1 MNRTL
6 VVAALCLSGFAGACG
21 AFGDALTSH
30 SRPAATAAGYTLEPE
45 ELGDL
50 MAASPAP
57 DSSLTAFWAGE
68 FAQLWADFVVLAV
81 LYQDP
86 DTTRSVDYTRLMEDG
101 RHLAAVAVLR
111 YRNTVVM
118 QGVEPSEEELREYF
132 DARQPYTRLD
142 VRRVVLAVPEAAE
155 ESTRDSLY
163 GEASRIRERLV
174 GGADF
179 VAVARETSSEP
190 TQARGQILAYQGHD
204 DFPPAADSVL
214 FALQPGEISPVIAT
228 DAELFIYRVEAR
240 RAPDFEIARDQVYR
254 LMLTERKE
262 QRQREALESTIGG
275 AHRAVMQ
282 GATDMA
288 AQIALDPSLAADRIP
303 DGMKLVTWDGGD
315 LSVGELR
322 RLFVVRDDMRKMF
335 AEASEEEVHDYLM
348 RLARDEIL
356 ITAAA
361 SSGVSATAKEREAL
375 AITLADQLGH
385 ISARLG
391 LTSQLVTNP
400 LFDIDEQGYYF
411 LQGVMERSRPIPW
424 LGEFRVVL
432 DPLFP
437 VRVDDSGLKN
447 AARRARELRAA
458 GAGAPGAVAPG
469 TENEAP
475 PVEIDEPRVEVG

>member
-21 AFGDALTSH
+21 AFDDALTGH
-30 SRPAATAAGYTLEPE
+30 SRPAATAAGYTLDSE
-45 ELGDL
+45 ELGEL
-50 MAASPAP
+50 MAASQTP
-57 DSSLTAFWAGE
+57 DSSLTPYWAGE
-68 FAQLWADFVVLAV
+68 FARLWADFVVLAV

-118 QGVEPSEEELREYF
+118 QGVEPSEEEMREYY
-132 DARQPYTRLD
+132 DIRQPYTRLD
-142 VRRVVLAVPEAAE
+142 VRRVVLAVPEEAE
-155 ESTRDSLY
+155 QSKRDSLY
-163 GEASRIRERLV
+163 GEANRIRERLI

-204 DFPPAADSVL
+204 DFPAAADSVL

-228 DAELFIYRVEAR
+228 DAELLIYRVEAR
-240 RAPDFEIARDQVYR
+240 RSPDFETSRDQLYR
-254 LMLTERKE
+254 LMLEERKE
-262 QRQREALESTIGG
+262 LRQREALESTIGG

-282 GATDMA
+282 GATDIA
-288 AQIALDPSLAADRIP
+288 AQIALDRSLASDRIP

-322 RLFVVRDDMRKMF
+322 RLFLVRDDMREVF
-335 AEASEEEVHDYLM
+335 AEATEEEVHDYLM

-361 SSGVSATAKEREAL
+361 ESGVSASAEEREEL
-375 AITLADQLGH
+375 QIVLADQLGH
-385 ISARLG
+385 IAARLG
-391 LTSQLVTNP
+391 LTSQLATNP
-400 LFDIDEQGYYF
+400 MFQIDEQGYYF
-411 LQGVMERSRPIPW
+411 LQGVMGQSRAIPW

-432 DPLFP
+432 DPRFP
-437 VRVDDSGLKN
+437 VRVDDSGVKT

-458 GAGAPGAVAPG
+458 GAVAPVP
-469 TENEAP
+469 ENEAP